1 MIQDLKK
8 ILLISSLC
16 FTCVMVVNAQNGE
29 NNNSFA
35 YEEVVT
41 SDLSKVVLWINLK
54 KWISS
59 SFSSYQHVVDMED
72 KEAGVLM
79 IKWTSSLQY
88 PVSTNWSTQYEA
100 TYQIDVRDGKYR
112 IKIYNTC
119 ARIEPD
125 YKNMKNKSIADLNVA
140 QREIGLAM
148 EIGNSLC
155 QSQIWP
161 LDDHYIHVMNNEA
174 RFTIVMNAVKEGYE
188 EFNNI
193 LLDSLKSAMAV
204 KDDF

>member
-1 MIQDLKK
+1 MTQDMKK
-8 ILLISSLC
+8 IFLISTLC
-16 FTCVMVVNAQNGE
+16 LASMMMANAQGE
-29 NNNSFA
+29 EKNNSFVH
-35 YEEVVT
+35 EEVVT
-41 SDLSKVVLWINLK
+41 TDLSKVVLWINLK

-72 KEAGVLM
+72 KEAGVII
-79 IKWTSSLQY
+79 IKWISSLKY
-88 PVSTNWSTQYEA
+88 PASTNWSAQYEA

-112 IKIYNTC
+112 IKIFNTN

-125 YKNMKNKSIADLNVA
+125 YKNIKTKSMADVYVA
-140 QREIGLAM
+140 ERELGLTKEIGD
-148 EIGNSLC
+148 SLC

-161 LDDHYIHVMNNEA
+161 LNNQYIHIMNNEA

-188 EFNNI
+188 EFNKI

>member
-1 MIQDLKK
+1 MIQELKRK
-8 ILLISSLC
+8 LFILLLC
-16 FTCVMVVNAQNGE
+16 LACVIVANARDEE
-29 NNNSFA
+29 NINSFV

-41 SDLSKVVLWINLK
+41 TDLSKVVLWINLK

-59 SFSSYQHVVDMED
+59 SFLSYQHAVDMED
-72 KEAGVLM
+72 KEAGVII
-79 IKWTSSLQY
+79 IKWISSLKY
-88 PVSTNWSTQYEA
+88 PVSTNWSAQYEA

-112 IKIYNTC
+112 IKIYNTN

-125 YKNMKNKSIADLNVA
+125 YENIKTKSMADVYVA
-140 QREIGLAM
+140 ERELGLTKEIGD
-148 EIGNSLC
+148 SLC

-161 LDDHYIHVMNNEA
+161 LNNKFIHVMNNEA

-188 EFNNI
+188 EFNSI

>member
-1 MIQDLKK
+1 MTQEIKK

-16 FTCVMVVNAQNGE
+16 LACIIVANAQGE
-29 NNNSFA
+29 EKNNSFVH
-35 YEEVVT
+35 EEVVST
-41 SDLSKVVLWINLK
+41 DLSKGVQWINLK

-72 KEAGVLM
+72 KEAGVII
-79 IKWTSSLQY
+79 IKWISGLKH
-88 PVSTNWSTQYEA
+88 PVSTNWSAQYEA

-112 IKIYNTC
+112 IKIYNTS
-119 ARIEPD
+119 ARIVPD
-125 YKNMKNKSIADLNVA
+125 YENIKTKSMADVYVA
-140 QREIGLAM
+140 ERELGLTKEIGD
-148 EIGNSLC
+148 SLC

-161 LDDHYIHVMNNEA
+161 LNDQYIHVMNNEA
-174 RFTIVMNAVKEGYE
+174 RFTIVMSAVKEGYE

>member
-1 MIQDLKK
+1 MSQEIKK
-8 ILLISSLC
+8 IFLISTLC
-16 FTCVMVVNAQNGE
+16 LACMMVANAQGE
-29 NNNSFA
+29 EKNYSFVH
-35 YEEVVT
+35 EEVVT
-41 SDLSKVVLWINLK
+41 TDLSKVVLWINLK

-72 KEAGVLM
+72 KEAGVII
-79 IKWTSSLQY
+79 IKWKSSLKY
-88 PVSTNWSTQYEA
+88 PASTNWSAQYEA

-112 IKIYNTC
+112 IKIYNSN

-125 YKNMKNKSIADLNVA
+125 YENIKQKSMADLIVA
-140 QREIGLAM
+140 ERELGLAKD
-148 EIGNSLC
+148 IGDSLC

-161 LDDHYIHVMNNEA
+161 LNDQYIHVMNNKA